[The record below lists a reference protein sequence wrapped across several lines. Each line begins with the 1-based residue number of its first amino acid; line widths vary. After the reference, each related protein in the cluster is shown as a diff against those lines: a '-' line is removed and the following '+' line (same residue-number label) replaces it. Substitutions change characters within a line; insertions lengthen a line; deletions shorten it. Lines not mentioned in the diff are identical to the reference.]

1 MDEKNTSKL
10 MDLLKNTKKAGLAGL
25 KQDLTVHSYS
35 FFVYMDEIISK
46 KNLKRQDIFQRADL
60 PQKYGYKL
68 LSGESHTKDRD
79 KLLRIFIAIG
89 MNLKEVQRALA
100 LYGMP
105 VLYPKKPRDAVLI
118 VAINE
123 GITSVDTVNEW
134 LLEYG
139 EKELSRSADEKSR
152 K

>member
-1 MDEKNTSKL
+1 MEEKSTSKL
-10 MDLLKNTKKAGLAGL
+10 MNLLQNTKKAGLAGL

-46 KNLKRQDIFQRADL
+46 KNLKRQDIFQKADL

-79 KLLRIFIAIG
+79 KLLRIFIAMG

-105 VLYPKKPRDAVLI
+105 VLYPKKQRDAVLI
-118 VAINE
+118 IAINE

-139 EKELSRSADEKSR
+139 EKELSRSEDEKSR